1 MIKAESEQ
9 GHCAVEL
16 SGTAAILAAETGTLI
31 HAIYNGIIE
40 QIPECAHNSFG
51 NIYRLTVLKALT
63 ECTPENKQP

>member
-1 MIKAESEQ
+1 MIKAESEN
-9 GHCAVEL
+9 GHCGVEL

-31 HAIYNGIIE
+31 HAVYNGILK
-40 QIPECAHNSFG
+40 QLPASVHNSFG